1 MTKLESVFDISKH
14 HPYYCSIENYSD
26 SSWNIRWE
34 TMTDFLNEFKDADVD
49 MNLVFRWDVKHDEDD
64 HGGYYAQVFMI
75 HQRKGAFSPHF
86 IKSIEE
92 HEVDEFIEF
101 LNKHKE
107 TINKLWNI

>member
-1 MTKLESVFDISKH
+1 MTKLESIHKLSKS
-14 HPYYCSIENYSD
+14 HPYYCSTSNYD
-26 SSWNIRWE
+26 DRSWNGEWE

-49 MNLVFRWDVKHDEDD
+49 MNLVFRWDILRD
-64 HGGYYAQVFMI
+64 GGNYYAEVFMI
-75 HQRKGAFSPHF
+75 HQRKGAFSPHT